1 VGTWQNRL
9 ALKGGDPFAFPAI
22 TPLSHRRSLIWIKL
36 GNTYFLRVLG
46 AASMKDALEIN
57 GSLALAGNE
66 VLEPGLELGQ
76 LPADAPQTNP

>member
-1 VGTWQNRL
+1 VAKPVGPQGW
-9 ALKGGDPFAFPAI
+9 
-22 TPLSHRRSLIWIKL
+22 RSVCVSRYHPTLTSPIVDLDQARQYIF
-36 GNTYFLRVLG
+36 FLRVLG
-46 AASMKDALEIN
+46 ATNMKEALEIN

>member
-1 VGTWQNRL
+1 L

-36 GNTYFLRVLG
+36 GNTYFFEGTRG
-46 AASMKDALEIN
+46 NEH
-57 GSLALAGNE
+57 AGNE
-66 VLEPGLELGQ
+66 ALEPGLELGQ